1 MRAMHRTDTGFS
13 IVELVVAMFLL
24 AVLALALLPLLVGAT
39 RTSVVNKS
47 LTSSTAFA
55 NAQLAPIKAA
65 YPNDSTTSSC
75 AALTTAYNNKTTV
88 DPSGSGLQATIS
100 VGTCPSAPFPATV
113 TVTVTVVK
121 TASPSTILTSLPTK
135 LLVAGS

>member
-1 MRAMHRTDTGFS
+1 MRATRSRDAGFS

-47 LTSSTAFA
+47 LTSATAFA
-55 NAQLAPIKAA
+55 NAQLAPIRAA

-75 AALTTAYNNKTTV
+75 AALRSAFNSKTTA
-88 DPSGSGLQATIS
+88 DPAGTGLQALIT
-100 VGTCPSAPFPATV
+100 VGTCPVAPFPAIVTVNV
-113 TVTVTVVK
+113 TVTK
-121 TASPSTILTSLPTK
+121 GSTTLVSLPTK
-135 LLVAGS
+135 VLVAGS